1 MVVAAVTVAVTAV
14 VAIVRLGTVAAMIAV
29 VQAAESV
36 AVASKERAMVV
47 DVLSRAARVSAAAA
61 ELLPSEPAHVLR
73 LVQKHDQKLRMTRV
87 RFRLRAA
94 NHAVNS
100 GVDRS
105 QSRRVLRDAK
115 SVLRFAA
122 VAELR

>member
-1 MVVAAVTVAVTAV
+1 
-14 VAIVRLGTVAAMIAV
+14 
-29 VQAAESV
+29 
-36 AVASKERAMVV
+36 MVV

-73 LVQKHDQKLRMTRV
+73 RVQKHDQKHDQKLRMTRV